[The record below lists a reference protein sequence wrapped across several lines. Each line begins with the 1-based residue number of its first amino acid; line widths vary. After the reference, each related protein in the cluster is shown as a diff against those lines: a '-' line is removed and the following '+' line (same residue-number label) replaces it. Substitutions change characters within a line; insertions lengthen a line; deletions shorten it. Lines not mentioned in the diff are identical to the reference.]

1 MTIESINPADI
12 PMWAHPGRPPTE
24 LTVAMCN
31 LLVDEAIK
39 LPCHWGH
46 SNTTNGCGGS
56 AMAWQ
61 VGKRNEKK
69 FATRCK
75 DKILYVHR
83 IA

>member
-12 PMWAHPGRPPTE
+12 PAWLHPGRPPNE
-24 LTVAMCN
+24 LTVVMSN
-31 LLVDEAIK
+31 LLVGEAIK
-39 LPCHWGH
+39 LPCCWSH
-46 SNTTNGCGGS
+46 SKFTGGCGGS

-75 DKILYVHR
+75 DKIFYVER
-83 IA
+83 TA